1 MTKEEKSALIAEMH
15 NRRSDPSMTLILKM
29 FDATIE
35 ETRIM
40 NDTVLPD
47 SLQINQGIILICQEL
62 KDRILRGL
70 PTQVPP
76 KQGQ

>member
-1 MTKEEKSALIAEMH
+1 MTKEEKSALITEMH

-40 NDTVLPD
+40 NDTVKPED
-47 SLQINQGIILICQEL
+47 LQINQGIILICETL